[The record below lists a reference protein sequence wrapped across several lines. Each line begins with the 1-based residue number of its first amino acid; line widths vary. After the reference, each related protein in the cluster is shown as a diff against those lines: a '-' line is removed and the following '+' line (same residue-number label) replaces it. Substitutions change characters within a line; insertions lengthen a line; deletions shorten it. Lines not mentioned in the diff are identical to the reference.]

1 MLFRELLHQTVTRC
15 PEQEAVVHKS
25 KRTNYRQIGFEAL
38 HFGHYLD
45 REFKLLP
52 GDRVVLL
59 LQNSVRY
66 ITSFFGIIGAGGIV
80 VPLNPDTTPHELQA
94 ILQDC
99 APKGLICQASIVSS
113 MEQVLREVIELEF
126 ILVEGEG
133 TYENEGTGKRV
144 EPWSQCLQN
153 SLEEWEPYK
162 ADADHL
168 AQIIYTS
175 GTTGSPKGVML
186 SHGSLLANT
195 DSIVTY
201 LELQESDRVQVILPF
216 FYSYGNSL
224 LLTHFRVGG
233 TLVLADQ
240 FVFLQGIVSQMIR
253 EKVTGFSGVPSS
265 FAMLERHSKFFVT
278 PMESLRYVTCAG
290 GALPTAMI
298 GRLQGAFPYTKIVI
312 MYGQT
317 EASARLSYLPPEE
330 LPQKLG
336 SIGKGIPNVTLSV
349 LNEQGQPVGPGEVG
363 EIVAEGSCLMKGYWR
378 NEKETQRVLKEG
390 KLHTGDLATRDQD
403 GFIFIVGRQSD
414 TIKYGSYR
422 IHPAQIEEVL
432 SICPGV
438 ERVGVTG
445 LPDET
450 FGEIIVVAI
459 VKSSG
464 HELSSTDLLQ
474 YARQFLPTYKLPQ
487 QVVFVEGLP
496 ETSSG
501 KIKRTQLQN
510 LVRAVLRKA

>member
-1 MLFRELLHQTVTRC
+1 
-15 PEQEAVVHKS
+15 
-25 KRTNYRQIGFEAL
+25 
-38 HFGHYLD
+38 
-45 REFKLLP
+45 
-52 GDRVVLL
+52 
-59 LQNSVRY
+59 
-66 ITSFFGIIGAGGIV
+66 
-80 VPLNPDTTPHELQA
+80 
-94 ILQDC
+94 
-99 APKGLICQASIVSS
+99 
-113 MEQVLREVIELEF
+113 
-126 ILVEGEG
+126 
-133 TYENEGTGKRV
+133 
-144 EPWSQCLQN
+144 
-153 SLEEWEPYK
+153 LEEWEPYR
-162 ADADHL
+162 ADADSV

-175 GTTGSPKGVML
+175 GTTGRPKGVML

-195 DSIVTY
+195 DSIVEY

-265 FAMLERHSKFFVT
+265 FAMLERYSKFFVT
-278 PMESLRYVTCAG
+278 PLESLRYVTCAG

-298 GRLQGAFPYTKIVI
+298 GRLQEAFPHTETVI

-317 EASARLSYLPPEE
+317 EASARLSYLPPQE

-349 LNEQGQPVGPGEVG
+349 LNEQGQPVALGEIG
-363 EIVAEGSCLMKGYWR
+363 EIVAEGSCLMKGYWH
-378 NEKETQRVLKEG
+378 NEEETQRVLKEG
-390 KLHTGDLATRDQD
+390 RLHTGDLATRDED

-432 SICPGV
+432 STCPGV
-438 ERVGVTG
+438 EQVAVTG
-445 LPDET
+445 FPDDT
-450 FGEIIVVAI
+450 VGEIIVASI
-459 VKSSG
+459 VQGPG

-474 YARQFLPTYKLPQ
+474 YAKQFLPTYKLPQ
-487 QVVFVEGLP
+487 RVLFVKDLP
-496 ETSSG
+496 KTSSG
-501 KIKRTQLQN
+501 KIKRAQLRDM
-510 LVRAVLRKA
+510 VGAVL